1 MSPWLDVRVGQ
12 CCTAIIADALGS
24 VVLAYKKD
32 IVEAILQSS
41 DGEARRVFYGK
52 VSNYIGLLAS
62 TGKTEEQL
70 LVLGKAYLNEIL
82 NPDPRYT
89 GC

>member
-1 MSPWLDVRVGQ
+1 MLHCDYCRCFG
-12 CCTAIIADALGS
+12 L

-32 IVEAILQSS
+32 IVNEAVLQSS
-41 DGEARRVFYGK
+41 DSEARK
-52 VSNYIGLLAS
+52 VIQEKLIIIGLLAS

-70 LVLGKAYLNEIL
+70 LVLGKAYLDEIL